1 MSREDILDQIRFAL
15 GRSDDTTP
23 AVIPEARLSF
33 TPVEMDKRIA
43 RFTAALEALGGRVL
57 RAMNVADAKRMVAEI
72 AGGAEAVASQASFLD
87 SCGIPDL
94 AGVRSRFAN
103 REEHRAAC
111 AEAAFGI
118 TSADYAL
125 ADTGS
130 LVLFSGAEESRLVS
144 LLPPEHIA
152 VVPLNRLLTGLNE
165 LLTLVP
171 LPAERSSAM
180 VIITGPSR
188 TADIEQILVRGVH
201 GPGRITVILVDAPFE
216 APPQAPKSRLNE
228 GLRDELVAMRAEDLR
243 VREELLRSGELGEG
257 YAPAMEAVHRKNAA
271 RLREIIAEHGWPDTE
286 VAGPEGTLSAWFIA
300 QHSIGEPDF
309 QREALRLV
317 KEKVRLGKVPA
328 AQEAYL
334 SDRIAMYE
342 GRPQNYGTQSVPW
355 PDGEYRRWTVEDPDH
370 LNQRRAAVGM
380 PPAPEDAPQKEPTPE
395 TLAEY
400 EEWRRGYEE
409 WLRKAGWRSD

>member
-1 MSREDILDQIRFAL
+1 VDSHFA
-15 GRSDDTTP
+15 S
-23 AVIPEARLSF
+23 A
-33 TPVEMDKRIA
+33 
-43 RFTAALEALGGRVL
+43 
-57 RAMNVADAKRMVAEI
+57 
-72 AGGAEAVASQASFLD
+72 
-87 SCGIPDL
+87 
-94 AGVRSRFAN
+94 
-103 REEHRAAC
+103 EEHRAAC
-111 AEAAFGI
+111 AAAAFGI
-118 TSADYAL
+118 TSAEYAL

-144 LLPPEHIA
+144 LLPPAHIA
-152 VVPLNRLLTGLNE
+152 VVPLNRLLTDLNE
-165 LLTLVP
+165 LLAMVP

-216 APPQAPKSRLNE
+216 APLAPPKSRLNE
-228 GLRDELVAMRAEDLR
+228 PLRDELVAMRDEDLR
-243 VREELLRSGELGEG
+243 VRDELLNTGELGEG

-286 VAGPEGTLSAWFIA
+286 LAGPEGTLAAWFIA

-342 GRPQNYGTQSVPW
+342 GRPQRYGTQSMPC
-355 PDGEYRRWTVEDPDH
+355 PDGEYRRWSVDDSEH
-370 LNQRRAAVGM
+370 LNERRAAMGM
-380 PPAPEDAPQKEPTPE
+380 PPAPADPPEKEPTAE

-400 EEWRRGYEE
+400 EEWQRGYEE
-409 WLRKAGWRSD
+409 WLGKVGWRSG